1 MRDVGE
7 QIWQSIR
14 VQGFQSLYDVSLDLG
29 GFTVIV
35 GPSSSGKSAFIRSV
49 KAVTSNLRGSGFVSH
64 GSPGMALTVQ
74 TTAGQTVTF
83 EKGIGAN
90 GYRVGTE
97 VFSKTAGNVPDSV
110 TKALGVPPVV
120 PGSTWFAGQFDG
132 PYLIS
137 DPGSQVA
144 SVIGGL
150 SGVGILRSAAKEGA
164 RRALAT
170 AADARAASAS
180 LERILN
186 EVKAYA
192 DLPARREATQALE
205 DRLAEVE
212 AQADDAAV
220 LAAAVAQVR
229 RGREALEQIP
239 PEVPEEIHARVAQ
252 VVAASEAIQRLEK
265 AKAQVVSDSLAR
277 DAAQQAQQQAVA
289 ELARVS
295 QQYREVLEQ
304 AGVCPTCGQTTTEQ
318 GAA

>member
-1 MRDVGE
+1 M
-7 QIWQSIR
+7 
-14 VQGFQSLYDVSLDLG
+14 QGFQSLYDVSLDLG

-35 GPSSSGKSAFIRSV
+35 GPSSSGKSAFIRSLR
-49 KAVTSNLRGSGFVSH
+49 AVTSNLRGSGFVSH
-64 GSPGMALTVQ
+64 GMPGLSVSVDTGSA
-74 TTAGQTVTF
+74 TVTL
-83 EKGIGAN
+83 EKGVGVN
-90 GYRVGTE
+90 GYRISAEGNEV
-97 VFSKTAGNVPDSV
+97 VFSKTAGNVPDAVSKV
-110 TKALGVPPVV
+110 LGVPPVQT
-120 PGSTWFAGQFDG
+120 GSTWFAGQFDG

-144 SVIGGL
+144 SVLGNL
-150 SGVGILRSAAKEGA
+150 SGVGVLRSAAKEGA

-239 PEVPEEIHARVAQ
+239 PEVPEEIHAWVAQ

>member
-150 SGVGILRSAAKEGA
+150 SGVGILRSAAREGA
-164 RRALAT
+164 RRALSV
-170 AADARAASAS
+170 AADARAASAALARIREQVKS
-180 LERILN
+180 YSDLPQRLEAQEALAAQVEDLASEAERLDDAQATAAR
-186 EVKAYA
+186 VRRALA
-192 DLPARREATQALE
+192 DLDQLPPEVPGEVTKAALKVAAALGTLQRLSQAVEAVRTPEVSRAAALQMQQAAE
-205 DRLAEVE
+205 QELAEVE
-212 AQADDAAV
+212 
-220 LAAAVAQVR
+220 
-229 RGREALEQIP
+229 
-239 PEVPEEIHARVAQ
+239 
-252 VVAASEAIQRLEK
+252 
-265 AKAQVVSDSLAR
+265 
-277 DAAQQAQQQAVA
+277 
-289 ELARVS
+289 
-295 QQYREVLEQ
+295 QQYQQLLEQ